1 MMELLFALA
10 VRPPEPGDRAPRGRR
25 RACRWCLVVLA
36 LALLG
41 LVALCWAIFTAEH
54 RP

>member
-1 MMELLFALA
+1 MMVLQFGLS
-10 VRPPEPGDRAPRGRR
+10 VRPPEPGERAPRRR
-25 RACRWCLVVLA
+25 RQTCRWCLVVLA